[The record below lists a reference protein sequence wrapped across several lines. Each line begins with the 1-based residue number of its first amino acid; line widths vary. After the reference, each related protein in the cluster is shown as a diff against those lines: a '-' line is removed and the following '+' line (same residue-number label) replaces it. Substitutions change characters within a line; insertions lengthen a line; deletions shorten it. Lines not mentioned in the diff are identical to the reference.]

1 MIDFMTR
8 NWWIP
13 PRAADFVNAGSGR
26 PPPVTRWFQTWVNV
40 LFDKRTGQIVEERA
54 IIIKLP
60 VFGMYYSIN
69 CDEERWGQ
77 LVFRYYGQRGCCF
90 GAVFDEVGQ

>member
-1 MIDFMTR
+1 MIDFTAR

-13 PRAADFVNAGSGR
+13 PGAIGARRKQTKRQVAGSQREWGWIK
-26 PPPVTRWFQTWVNV
+26 TYV
-40 LFDKRTGQIVEERA
+40 LELSDGTQERVVQIR
-54 IIIKLP
+54 LP
-60 VFGMYYSIN
+60 AWGMYYSIN
-69 CDEERWGQ
+69 CDEERWAQ